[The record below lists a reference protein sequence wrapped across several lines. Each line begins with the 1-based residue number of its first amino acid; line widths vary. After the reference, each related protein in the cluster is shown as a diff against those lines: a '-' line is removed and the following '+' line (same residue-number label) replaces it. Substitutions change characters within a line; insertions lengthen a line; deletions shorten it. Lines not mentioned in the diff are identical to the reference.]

1 MFAQGWRDTN
11 VLSIFILLRLPTW
24 TGSGFDKPPL
34 RKHKHWMAGHL
45 TERCTWTSKKLSL
58 NKTLHM
64 KTIKIFLISLTTFLL
79 TAGCKE
85 SRPTFEAPVLK
96 NIGDYSVPVTT
107 KSKYAQMFFNQG
119 IIMAN
124 NFNHAEAE
132 RSFREAV
139 KQDTTFAMGYWG
151 IAYVLGPN
159 FNSVDNMVA
168 VNEIRN
174 AVTKAVHLS
183 ANVSAWEKAVIKAI
197 QIKYPM
203 DTTLTDGEGFANSMK
218 QAFMEF
224 PDNSFVVTLYAE
236 SVMNLHPWDFYAGRG
251 GEPRLW
257 TPEIVSLL
265 EKVISIDPKNPLA
278 NHLYLHATEA
288 SSDVSKA
295 LTSAER
301 LKTLVPSAGHLVH
314 MPSHI
319 YINTGDY
326 HEGSIANEAAV
337 IADSIYIAECQSQ
350 GYYPQMYYPHNYH
363 FLAAT
368 AAFEGR
374 GARSIEA
381 AYKTAS
387 LVDKKYYHE
396 PGYEMVQHYLTIP
409 SHILVKFGQ
418 WEKILTLPKPTDDLI
433 YPTAIWH
440 YARGMAYVNLDKI
453 EQAKEELMKLN
464 ELSQSLSI
472 AEQLNWG
479 INKVTEVCKISS
491 KVLEAELYVKDG
503 KYNEA
508 ISLLKEVIKIED
520 NLNYNEPPDWF
531 FSVRHIL
538 GNLLLTTKDYEQAEK
553 IYKED
558 LAHWP
563 KNGFALNGLFESLT
577 GQGKAKDA
585 EEIKKQFKEAWK
597 YSDSNL
603 KASVINPEKRTNLTL
618 RIDETS
624 PSTLVYLASSFCMT
638 K

>member
-1 MFAQGWRDTN
+1 MKAIKI
-11 VLSIFILLRLPTW
+11 IFI
-24 TGSGFDKPPL
+24 
-34 RKHKHWMAGHL
+34 
-45 TERCTWTSKKLSL
+45 SL
-58 NKTLHM
+58 V
-64 KTIKIFLISLTTFLL
+64 TFLWI
-79 TAGCKE
+79 AGCKE
-85 SRPTFEAPVLK
+85 NQPSFEAPVLK

-107 KSKYAQMFFNQG
+107 KSKYSQMFFNQG

-139 KQDTTFAMGYWG
+139 RQDTSFAMGYWG

-159 FNSVDNMVA
+159 FNSVDNMGA

-174 AVTKAVHLS
+174 AVTKAVQYS
-183 ANVSAWEKAVIKAI
+183 EDISDWEKVVIKAI
-197 QIKYPM
+197 QIKFPI
-203 DTTLTDGEGFANSMK
+203 DSSATDAEGFTESLK
-218 QAFMEF
+218 QAFIQF
-224 PDNSFVVTLYAE
+224 PDNSFVATLYGEAA
-236 SVMNLHPWDFYAGRG
+236 MNLHPWDFYEKKG
-251 GEPRLW
+251 GAPRPW
-257 TPEIVSLL
+257 TTEIVSLL
-265 EKVISIDPKNPLA
+265 EKAISIDPKNPLA

-288 SSDVSKA
+288 SPDVEKA
-295 LTSAER
+295 LISAER
-301 LKTLVPSAGHLVH
+301 LKTLVPAAGHLVH

-326 HEGSIANEAAV
+326 HEGSLANEAAV

-374 GARSIEA
+374 GARAIEA
-381 AYKTAS
+381 AFKTAS

-409 SHILVKFGQ
+409 NHILIKFGQ
-418 WEKILTLPKPTDDLI
+418 WEKIIALPKPTDDLI

-440 YARGMAYVNLDKI
+440 YARGMAYVNMDKI
-453 EQAKEELMKLN
+453 EHAKDELKKLN
-464 ELSQSLSI
+464 ELSQSPSI

-491 KVLEAELYVKDG
+491 KVLEAELYVKVG

-508 ISLLKEVIKIED
+508 ILMLKEAIKIED

-538 GNLLLTTKDYEQAEK
+538 GNLLLKTKDYEQAEK

-558 LAHWP
+558 LTHWP

-577 GQGKAKDA
+577 GQGKTKEA
-585 EEIKKQFKEAWK
+585 EEIKKLFNEAWK
-597 YSDSNL
+597 YSDTNL
-603 KASVINPEKRTNLTL
+603 KASVFDSEKRTNLTL
-618 RIDETS
+618 RIDENS
-624 PSTLVYLASSFCMT
+624 PNSLVYLASSFCMT

>member
-1 MFAQGWRDTN
+1 
-11 VLSIFILLRLPTW
+11 
-24 TGSGFDKPPL
+24 
-34 RKHKHWMAGHL
+34 
-45 TERCTWTSKKLSL
+45 
-58 NKTLHM
+58 M
-64 KTIKIFLISLTTFLL
+64 KAIKILFISFASFLL
-79 TAGCKE
+79 TIGCKE
-85 SRPTFEAPVLK
+85 NRPSFEAPVLK

-107 KSKYAQMFFNQG
+107 KSTYSQLFFNQG

-124 NFNHAEAE
+124 GFNHDEAL
-132 RSFREAV
+132 RSFKEAV
-139 KQDTTFAMGYWG
+139 RQDTTFAMGYWG

-159 FNSVDNMVA
+159 LNSTSNMGE

-174 AVTKAVHLS
+174 AVEKAVALS
-183 ANVSAWEKAVIKAI
+183 ESEKTTAWEKAVIKAI
-197 QIKYPM
+197 QVKFPQ
-203 DTTLTDGEGFANSMK
+203 DTVLANAEGFSSSMK
-218 QAFMEF
+218 QAHSTF
-224 PDNSFVVTLYAE
+224 PDNSFVATLYAE
-236 SVMNLHPWDFYAGRG
+236 SIINLHPWDFYTRKG
-251 GEPRLW
+251 GEPRPW

-265 EKVISIDPKNPLA
+265 EKVISIDTKNPLA

-288 SSDVSKA
+288 GPDLSKA
-295 LTSAER
+295 LVSAER

-337 IADSIYIAECQSQ
+337 VADSIYIAECKSQ

-409 SHILVKFGQ
+409 DHILVKFGQ
-418 WEKILTLPKPTDDLI
+418 WEKILTLPKPPEDLI

-440 YARGMAYVNLDKI
+440 YARGMAYVNSDKI
-453 EQAKEELMKLN
+453 KQAKEELKKLN
-464 ELSQSLSI
+464 ALSQSSSI
-472 AEQLNWG
+472 TGQLNWG

-491 KVLEAELYVKDG
+491 RVLEAELYAKDG
-503 KYNEA
+503 KYSKA
-508 ISLLKEVIKIED
+508 IPLLTDAIKIED
-520 NLNYNEPPDWF
+520 NLNYTEPPDWF
-531 FSVRHIL
+531 FSVRHTL
-538 GNLLLTTKDYEQAEK
+538 GNFLLRMKDYDQAEK

-558 LAHWP
+558 LVYWP
-563 KNGFALNGLFESLT
+563 KNGFALNGLAESLT
-577 GQGKAKDA
+577 GQGKTKEA
-585 EEIKKQFKEAWK
+585 EEIKKHFKEAWK
-597 YSDSNL
+597 YADTDL
-603 KASVINPEKRTNLTL
+603 KASVIDPGKRKNLTL
-618 RIDETS
+618 RIDEKS

>member
-1 MFAQGWRDTN
+1 
-11 VLSIFILLRLPTW
+11 
-24 TGSGFDKPPL
+24 
-34 RKHKHWMAGHL
+34 
-45 TERCTWTSKKLSL
+45 
-58 NKTLHM
+58 M
-64 KTIKIFLISLTTFLL
+64 KQIKIFLIAITML

-85 SRPTFEAPVLK
+85 KPPTFEAPVLK
-96 NIGDYSVPVTT
+96 NIGDYSVPVST
-107 KSKYAQMFFNQG
+107 KSNYSQLFFNQG

-139 KQDTTFAMGYWG
+139 RQDTTFAMGYWG

-159 FNSVDNMVA
+159 FNSSANMGT
-168 VNEIRN
+168 VNEIRQ
-174 AVTKAVHLS
+174 AVTKAVQFS
-183 ANVSAWEKAVIKAI
+183 EQASPWEKAVIKAI
-197 QIKYPM
+197 QIKFPM
-203 DTTLTDGEGFANSMK
+203 DTTLTDGEGFANSMQ
-218 QAFMEF
+218 QAFKQF
-224 PDNSFVVTLYAE
+224 PDHSFVATLYAE

-251 GEPRLW
+251 GAPRPW
-257 TPEIVSLL
+257 TNEIVSLL
-265 EKVISIDPKNPLA
+265 ENVIAIDPKNPLA

-288 SSDVSKA
+288 SADVSKA
-295 LTSAER
+295 LVSAER

-326 HEGSIANEAAV
+326 HEGSLANEAAV
-337 IADSIYIAECQSQ
+337 LADSLYIAECQAQ

-387 LVDKKYYHE
+387 LIDKKYYHE

-409 SHILVKFGQ
+409 SHLLVKFGQ
-418 WEKILTLPKPTDDLI
+418 WEKILTLPKPSEDLI

-440 YARGMAYVNLDKI
+440 YARGMAYVNLDKT
-453 EQAKEELMKLN
+453 EQAKEELIKLN
-464 ELSQSLSI
+464 ELSQSPSI
-472 AEQLNWG
+472 ADQMNWG
-479 INKVTEVCKISS
+479 INKVTEVCRIASN
-491 KVLEAELYVKDG
+491 VLEAELDVKDG

-508 ISLLKEVIKIED
+508 ITLLKEAITIED

-531 FSVRHIL
+531 FSVRHLL
-538 GNLLLTTKDYEQAEK
+538 GNLLLTTKDYAQAEI

-563 KNGFALNGLFESLT
+563 KNGFALNGLVESYR
-577 GQGKAKDA
+577 GQGKTKEA
-585 EEIKKQFKEAWK
+585 EELRIQFNEAWK
-597 YSDSNL
+597 NADTEL
-603 KASVINPEKRTNLTL
+603 IASVVDPAKRNNLTL
-618 RIDETS
+618 RIDEQS
-624 PSTLVYLASSFCMT
+624 PSALVYLASSFCMN